1 MSQPRA
7 SGACLCGGVTFTCE
21 FPSNWV
27 AHCHCTMC
35 RRAHGAAFVTWVS
48 VGSERARIEDPGSL
62 LRWFASSSDGER
74 AFCGRCGSSLFFR
87 SGQWPGELHVV
98 RANFTDPV
106 DQAPGVHAFF
116 DSHVDWITMN
126 DDLPRMSGPES

>member
-1 MSQPRA
+1 MDA
-7 SGACLCGGVTFTCE
+7 SGQCLCGAISFAIR

-35 RRAHGAAFVTWVS
+35 QRAHGAGFVTWVS

-62 LRWFASSSDGER
+62 LRWFASSPGGER

-126 DDLPRMSGPES
+126 DDLPRMTGPES